1 MEYSGAIYLKV
12 NSDSITIVTHL
23 IKITNLD
30 YCFIA
35 GIIIPNFSFLLFL
48 SVYPLISYTG

>member
-35 GIIIPNFSFLLFL
+35 GIVIPNFSFLLFL